1 MKDAENED
9 LRGQDLGIGELD
21 SVRAILRVLE
31 REGFIVLRQETDEHG
46 C

>member
-21 SVRAILRVLE
+21 SVRARPRSVWLR
-31 REGFIVLRQETDEHG
+31 RQRVMGYIEASR
-46 C
+46 